1 MVEEAKTDEAGS
13 SSALVEEDEVSG
25 SAKKKARTH

>member
-13 SSALVEEDEVSG
+13 ASALGEEDEAIG